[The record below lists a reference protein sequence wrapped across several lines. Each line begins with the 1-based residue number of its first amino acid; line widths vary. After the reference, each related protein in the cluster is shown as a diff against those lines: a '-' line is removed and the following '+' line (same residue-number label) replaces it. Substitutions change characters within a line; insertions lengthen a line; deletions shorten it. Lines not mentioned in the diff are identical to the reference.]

1 MVTKAFEILDITG
14 HIVYAKD
21 EEQALKYFYEGK
33 TSKGDRWPEV
43 RELQRR
49 TWSEELIDH

>member
-21 EEQALKYFYEGK
+21 EEQALQYFYAGK
-33 TSKGDRWPEV
+33 TSKGDSWPEV
-43 RELQRR
+43 RELDRR
-49 TWSEELIDH
+49 PYNV

>member
-14 HIVYAKD
+14 HIVYARD

-33 TSKGDRWPEV
+33 TSKGDSWPEI
-43 RELQRR
+43 RELGRNEYQP
-49 TWSEELIDH
+49 S